1 MARVKIHSRGVVFF
15 LFYMYGS
22 SFKGSLVGFRMRF
35 LRGGNLR
42 ECCGVRVRGSFR
54 FSGKEVQLLSEL
66 WSLFG
71 LMVLLGDIILYIP
84 GLAVSPRVVILL
96 SSVGEVPGR
105 GSCAVPWFVT
115 NGVLRIIW

>member
-1 MARVKIHSRGVVFF
+1 MSFASRYKFGSAFR
-15 LFYMYGS
+15 S

-84 GLAVSPRVVILL
+84 GRVSLLWNLVVLCLRRGVCFLIVLILVRPR
-96 SSVGEVPGR
+96 
-105 GSCAVPWFVT
+105 C
-115 NGVLRIIW
+115 